1 MLKLLTTTAAVLAVA
16 FAAVGQASAKTQVA
30 ATPIVKKHQL
40 PKLNVGTHPQ
50 IPKICVNELSKG
62 PGAKKC
68 G

>member
-1 MLKLLTTTAAVLAVA
+1 MLKLITTAAVIAVA
-16 FAAVGQASAKTQVA
+16 IATVGQASANTQVV
-30 ATPIVKKHQL
+30 ATPIVKKFNL
-40 PKLNVGTHPQ
+40 PKLHVSTHPH

>member
-1 MLKLLTTTAAVLAVA
+1 MIKTTLAILALAVA
-16 FAAVGQASAKTQVA
+16 CAAASQASAKTLVA
-30 ATPIVKKHQL
+30 MTPIVKKHAL
-40 PKLNVGTHPQ
+40 PKLNISTHPN